1 MIKTVTTTDGIN
13 AIAFNEFFRYFW
25 IKNNGDTTLYVSAY
39 SNAAANADNTSK
51 LDSGEM
57 IRVENINDFN
67 VYVVG
72 AGTVEVH
79 AQNEIDC
86 PFKSN
91 SKGGETIKTVNG
103 IAPLNKNISL
113 VQGDIPS
120 GKNAYQLPFF
130 VQAGTVTKAN
140 PTTVTFPVAYKTVPV
155 VVCTA
160 NLTEDSSTSVSGSGY
175 YFKTKVTKTGFTL
188 YSYSASACDNIN
200 WVAFGEI

>member
-72 AGTVEVH
+72 VGTVEVH
-79 AQNEIDC
+79 AQNE
-86 PFKSN
+86 
-91 SKGGETIKTVNG
+91 

-130 VQAGTVTKAN
+130 VQAGTVTKAS
-140 PTTVTFPVAYKTVPV
+140 PMTVTFPVAYKTVPV
-155 VVCTA
+155 VVCTPYLA
-160 NLTEDSSTSVSGSGY
+160 EGSGTSTSGTNY
-175 YFKTKVTKTGFTL
+175 YLKTKTTTTGITI
-188 YSYSASACDNIN
+188 YSASGGAFNGVN

>member
-72 AGTVEVH
+72 VGTVEVH

-130 VQAGTVTKAN
+130 VQAGTVTKAS
-140 PTTVTFPVAYKTVPV
+140 PMTVTFPVAYKTVPV
-155 VVCTA
+155 VVCTPYLA
-160 NLTEDSSTSVSGSGY
+160 EGSGTSTSGTNY
-175 YFKTKVTKTGFTL
+175 YLKTKTTTTGITI
-188 YSYSASACDNIN
+188 YSASGGAFNGVN